1 MVRILL
7 LQLIAHTISDF
18 YLQNDKLCEDKAK
31 NGFKSPKLYIHA
43 LITFVCAWLLSF
55 SFNFWWMALIIA
67 ASHLLVDAMKSRA
80 SKCKNI
86 FFIDQIIHVVV
97 IVVACYFWKG
107 GLPECL
113 CCLDEKYVALLLGGI
128 ICLKPSNIIIKEII
142 TSADVK
148 VNNRNDDANG
158 GEVPDKKNDGEVNGE
173 KKESDLPNA
182 GKLIGKVERL
192 LSFVFVL
199 LGQYEAVGFII
210 AAKSLLRF
218 AEGDKAKSEYVLI
231 GTLLSFSI
239 AIFVGV
245 AIKLYYGL

>member
-1 MVRILL
+1 MVRFLL

-18 YLQNDKLCEDKAK
+18 YLQTSKSCADKAK
-31 NGFKSPKLYIHA
+31 NGFKSLKLYIHA

-67 ASHLLVDAMKSRA
+67 ATHLLVDAMKSYA
-80 SKCKNI
+80 SKCNYI
-86 FFIDQIIHVVV
+86 FFIDQLVHLIV
-97 IVVACYFWKG
+97 IVAICYLWNCN
-107 GLPECL
+107 LPDCVSSME
-113 CCLDEKYVALLLGGI
+113 EKYIALLLGVL
-128 ICLKPSNIIIKEII
+128 ICVKPSNIIIKEIFKAANI
-142 TSADVK
+142 K
-148 VNNRNDDANG
+148 VNKGSDDDNTEG
-158 GEVPDKKNDGEVNGE
+158 
-173 KKESDLPNA
+173 DLPNA
-182 GKLIGKVERL
+182 GKLIGVVERL

-199 LGQYEAVGFII
+199 LGQYEAVGFIL

>member
-1 MVRILL
+1 MVRFLL
-7 LQLIAHTISDF
+7 LQLIAHTLSDF
-18 YLQNDKLCEDKAK
+18 YLQTDKSCADKAK

-55 SFNFWWMALIIA
+55 SFNFWWVALIIA
-67 ASHLLVDAMKSRA
+67 ATHLFVDAMKSYA
-80 SKCKNI
+80 SNCKYI
-86 FFIDQIIHVVV
+86 FFIDQIIHIVV
-97 IVVACYFWKG
+97 IVAACYFWKG

-113 CCLDEKYVALLLGGI
+113 CCLDEKYIALLLGVLVCI
-128 ICLKPSNIIIKEII
+128 KPSNIIIKEIFKAANI
-142 TSADVK
+142 K
-148 VNNRNDDANG
+148 VNKGSEDNTG
-158 GEVPDKKNDGEVNGE
+158 
-173 KKESDLPNA
+173 DLPNA
-182 GKLIGKVERL
+182 GKLIGVVERL

>member
-18 YLQNDKLCEDKAK
+18 YLQNDRLCEDKAK

-43 LITFVCAWLLSF
+43 LITFVCAWILSF
-55 SFNFWWMALIIA
+55 SFNFWWVALIIA
-67 ASHLLVDAMKSRA
+67 ATHLLVDATKFYA
-80 SKCKNI
+80 SNCKGI

-97 IVVACYFWKG
+97 IVAACYLWKG

-113 CCLDEKYVALLLGGI
+113 CCWDEKYIALLLGVLVCI
-128 ICLKPSNIIIKEII
+128 KPSNIIIKEII
-142 TSADVK
+142 TSANIK
-148 VNNRNDDANG
+148 VNKDAKTNT
-158 GEVPDKKNDGEVNGE
+158 E
-173 KKESDLPNA
+173 DLPNA
-182 GKLIGKVERL
+182 GKLRGIVERL

-231 GTLLSFSI
+231 GTLLSFTM

>member
-7 LQLIAHTISDF
+7 LQLIAHIISDF
-18 YLQNDKLCEDKAK
+18 YLQTAGSCADKAK
-31 NGFKSPKLYIHA
+31 NGFKSPKLYVHA

-55 SFNFWWMALIIA
+55 SFNFWWVAFIIA
-67 ASHLLVDAMKSRA
+67 ATHLLVDAMKCYA
-80 SKCKNI
+80 SNCRGI
-86 FFIDQIIHVVV
+86 FFIDQTIHLLV
-97 IVVACYFWKG
+97 IVAVCYLWKSN
-107 GLPECL
+107 LPDCVNGV
-113 CCLDEKYVALLLGGI
+113 DEKYIALLLGLLV
-128 ICLKPSNIIIKEII
+128 CLKPSNIIIKEII
-142 TSADVK
+142 K
-148 VNNRNDDANG
+148 VANIKVSKGNDDNT
-158 GEVPDKKNDGEVNGE
+158 E
-173 KKESDLPNA
+173 DLPNA
-182 GKLIGKVERL
+182 GKLIGIVERL

>member
-1 MVRILL
+1 MVCILL
-7 LQLIAHTISDF
+7 LQLIAHIISDF
-18 YLQNDKLCEDKAK
+18 YLQTAESCADKAK
-31 NGFKSPKLYIHA
+31 NGFKSPKLYIHS

-55 SFNFWWMALIIA
+55 TFNFWWVAFIIA
-67 ASHLLVDAMKSRA
+67 ATHLLVDATKCYA
-80 SKCKNI
+80 SNCKGI

-97 IVVACYFWKG
+97 IVAACYFWKG

-113 CCLDEKYVALLLGGI
+113 CCWDEKYIALLLGVLVCI
-128 ICLKPSNIIIKEII
+128 KPSNIIIKEII
-142 TSADVK
+142 K
-148 VNNRNDDANG
+148 VANIKVSKGNDDNT
-158 GEVPDKKNDGEVNGE
+158 E
-173 KKESDLPNA
+173 DLPNA
-182 GKLIGKVERL
+182 GKLIGIVERL
-192 LSFVFVL
+192 LSLVFVL

>member
-1 MVRILL
+1 MIRFLL
-7 LQLIAHTISDF
+7 FQIIAHTISDF
-18 YLQNDKLCEDKAK
+18 YLQTNKSCADKEK
-31 NGFKSPKLYIHA
+31 NGFNSPKLYIHV

-55 SFNFWWMALIIA
+55 SFNFWWVALIIA
-67 ASHLLVDAMKSRA
+67 ASHLLIDAMKCYA
-80 SKCKNI
+80 SKCKSI
-86 FFIDQIIHVVV
+86 FFIDQLLHLIV
-97 IVVACYFWKG
+97 IVAVCYLWNG
-107 GLPECL
+107 NLPDFVSGEE
-113 CCLDEKYVALLLGGI
+113 EKYIALLLGI
-128 ICLKPSNIIIKEII
+128 LICVKPSNIIIKEIFKVANI
-142 TSADVK
+142 K
-148 VNNRNDDANG
+148 VNKGSDDDDT
-158 GEVPDKKNDGEVNGE
+158 E
-173 KKESDLPNA
+173 DLPNA
-182 GKLIGKVERL
+182 GKLIGVVERL

>member
-1 MVRILL
+1 MVRFLL

-18 YLQNDKLCEDKAK
+18 YLQTGKSCADKAK

-55 SFNFWWMALIIA
+55 SFNFWWVALIIA
-67 ASHLLVDAMKSRA
+67 TTHLLVDAMKSYA
-80 SKCKNI
+80 SRCKYI
-86 FFIDQIIHVVV
+86 FFIDQIIHIVV
-97 IVVACYFWKG
+97 IIAACYFWKG

-113 CCLDEKYVALLLGGI
+113 CCWDEKYIALLLGVLVCI
-128 ICLKPSNIIIKEII
+128 KPSNIIIKEIFK
-142 TSADVK
+142 TADIK
-148 VNNRNDDANG
+148 VYKG
-158 GEVPDKKNDGEVNGE
+158 GEDDNTGE
-173 KKESDLPNA
+173 LPNA
-182 GKLIGKVERL
+182 GKLIGVVERL

-199 LGQYEAVGFII
+199 LGQYEAVGFIL
-210 AAKSLLRF
+210 AAKSILRF